1 MFFLTILS
9 SDVLTA
15 GGGELQGAE
24 ALSGVTVCSG
34 TTVHVSAL
42 GRFLATLSC
51 LIALARGSDVSSGL
65 LSLSGDCCCCC
76 GGVVCASYGG
86 VDASSALAVRTL

>member
-15 GGGELQGAE
+15 GGGELQGADE
-24 ALSGVTVCSG
+24 LSGVRVCSG

-42 GRFLATLSC
+42 GRFLTTLSC
-51 LIALARGSDVSSGL
+51 LMALSTGSDVSSGL
-65 LSLSGDCCCCC
+65 LSLSGDCCRCS
-76 GGVVCASYGG
+76 GGVVCVSYGG
-86 VDASSALAVRTL
+86 VDASSAVAVSTL